1 MAAFSSV
8 IDAWID
14 GPGPVPYDAGRPHE
28 AMLHCLGCAEAL
40 MLQLQ
45 GEVQVT

>member
-14 GPGPVPYDAGRPHE
+14 DPEPVPYDAGHPQE
-28 AMLHCLGCAEAL
+28 AELRYQRCAEAMVL
-40 MLQLQ
+40 ELQ
-45 GEVQVT
+45 G